1 MSAVPTVVDLFN
13 RIKEQEDNAQ
23 AFGFYWENVEQLLD
37 QVISEAKEVQEAHLQ
52 ENAEHIREE
61 IGDLLNA
68 VVSLSLF
75 LKIDPASALKE
86 SIDKFQR
93 RYDQLVKLVEKD
105 GLTNLQDKSMD
116 VLLSYWERAK
126 VLEE

>member
-1 MSAVPTVVDLFN
+1 MSAVPIAVDLFD

-37 QVISEAKEVQEAHLQ
+37 QVISEVKEVQEAHLQ
-52 ENAEHIREE
+52 ENAEQIREE
-61 IGDLLNA
+61 IGDLLNV

-126 VLEE
+126 VLKE

>member
-1 MSAVPTVVDLFN
+1 MSAAPTSVDLFN

-23 AFGFYWENVEQLLD
+23 AFGFYWENVQQLLD
-37 QVISEAKEVQEAHLQ
+37 QVYSEAKEVQEAHLQ
-52 ENAEHIREE
+52 ENTEHIREE

-75 LKIDPASALKE
+75 LKVDPANALKE

-116 VLLSYWERAK
+116 VLLAYWERSKA
-126 VLEE
+126 LED